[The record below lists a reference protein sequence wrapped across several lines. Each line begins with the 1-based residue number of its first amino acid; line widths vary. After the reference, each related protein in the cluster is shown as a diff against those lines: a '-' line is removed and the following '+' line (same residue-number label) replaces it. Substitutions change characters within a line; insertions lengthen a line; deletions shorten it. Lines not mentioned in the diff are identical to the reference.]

1 MGTGRAVVGEVEKG
15 GVGKGWGSGLYKGTS
30 IEILKD
36 TGAKEA

>member
-1 MGTGRAVVGEVEKG
+1 MGTGRAVVGEVEKW
-15 GVGKGWGSGLYKGTS
+15 GVGKGLVFIHKGTY